1 MITPAGGQVVEQSP
15 VWLIS
20 SIIAVNQTDTFRPGP
35 EGKTGPTVNQLTVNN
50 PNLNT
55 IYAEISYL

>member
-1 MITPAGGQVVEQSP
+1 MVEQSP